1 MPDIFIPRD
10 TSGITSYY
18 SNVIS
23 SGVLYL
29 FALEYS
35 DRHREEFAAYG
46 SWKELYAH
54 LRQQPL
60 LEEFT
65 NFAVVK
71 GIKKRPTLIQIS
83 GKLIE
88 NQLQAYIVRN
98 FFDDEGFYPIFL
110 EDDVTLLK
118 AVQLLKEGK
127 AWPTLNN
134 QNESIDGNMQSEAG
148 RTKGY
153 GRGKEKIHAAGVA

>member
-1 MPDIFIPRD
+1 M
-10 TSGITSYY
+10 
-18 SNVIS
+18 
-23 SGVLYL
+23 
-29 FALEYS
+29 
-35 DRHREEFAAYG
+35 
-46 SWKELYAH
+46 
-54 LRQQPL
+54 
-60 LEEFT
+60 
-65 NFAVVK
+65 K